1 MIYNLEAA
9 HKASFDNRAA
19 LEAEQKCGCFYCKK
33 IFSSCDIEDWIDEGK
48 SGTAQCPYCGIDSVI
63 GESSGFEITEDFL
76 HKMHLRWFESGA
88 GNCVSTTFGGIF
100 LLFDGDIETFRHLSV
115 EPKEPYAEVSGI
127 HKIEFDYN
135 ADGKVHEIC
144 ICLNNPECDALS
156 DTGERFD
163 AVTADIGEGRI
174 TLAFIEP
181 ENLDLEIEFAQNGII
196 LHTTERTASQTLTFG
211 VCWIDK
217 LPSPDDVQTWLG
229 ADVK

>member
-1 MIYNLEAA
+1 MYDFEAA
-9 HKASFDNRAA
+9 HKYSYDNKAQ
-19 LEAEQKCGCFYCKK
+19 LETEQKCGCFYCRR
-33 IFSSCDIEDWIDEGK
+33 IFSSKEITEWIEEGK
-48 SGTAQCPYCGIDSVI
+48 SGTAQCPYCYIDSVI
-63 GESSGFEITEDFL
+63 GESSGYEITDDFL
-76 HKMHLRWFESGA
+76 RRMHLRWFESGA

-100 LLFDGDIETFRHLSV
+100 LLFDGDIEAFRHLAV

-144 ICLNNPECDALS
+144 ICLNTPECDALS

-163 AVTADIGEGRI
+163 AVSADIGEGRI

-181 ENLDLEIEFAQNGII
+181 ENVDFKIEFMKNGII
-196 LHTTERTASQTLTFG
+196 LRSDKNTASQTLKFG

-217 LPSPDDVQTWLG
+217 LPSADDIQTWLG